1 MSAHRLLL
9 DVSSLM
15 YRAFFAMGDTVAT
28 KDGRPIGAVH
38 GYLDMVARLIA
49 KRRPTE
55 IVHCYDH
62 EWRPT
67 ARTDMYPGY
76 KANRPPEPE
85 GLPAQFEL
93 LRRVLDLT
101 GMTEAQTVGWEAED
115 AMAAFCVEAH
125 ADDLIEMVSG
135 DRDLI
140 QLVRDPTVKLLYTV
154 RGVSDLLEFDE
165 AGVIAKYG
173 VPPQRYIDFAILR
186 GDPSDAL
193 PGVRG
198 VGEKTALALVLAY
211 PDMDAMLAAA
221 AAAPTDGPLAKPALR
236 SKLLDARD
244 YVGIMQELVPAK
256 WDAPLEI
263 WGGERDDGAL
273 QELADELGIRGP
285 LQRLVA
291 ALDAGPSEN

>member
-15 YRAFFAMGDTVAT
+15 YRAFFAMGDTLAT
-28 KDGRPIGAVH
+28 KDGRQIGAVH
-38 GYLDMVARLIA
+38 GYIDMVARLIA

-55 IVHCYDH
+55 VVHCYDH

-115 AMAAFCVEAH
+115 AMAAFCAEAH
-125 ADDLIEMVSG
+125 EDDLIEMVSG

-173 VPPQRYIDFAILR
+173 VPPQRYVDFAILR

-211 PDMDAMLAAA
+211 PDLEAMLDAAA
-221 AAAPTDGPLAKPALR
+221 GEPADGPLARPALR
-236 SKLLDARD
+236 SKLLDSRD

-263 WGGERDDGAL
+263 WGGERDDEAL

-285 LQRLVA
+285 LQRLLA
-291 ALDAGPSEN
+291 ALDAGSGGS